1 MKNIL
6 GINASPR
13 EEGNTWRLLARF
25 LWGAVEDGGSS
36 GTAVLNSLKFSPCQ
50 ECENLPDDN
59 RKCIVQDE
67 LQQIFPKVDEAD
79 VIIFASPI
87 FFGSL
92 SAQAK
97 MFIDRFQCHWRA
109 KELLGLD
116 LGQKR
121 KKGVFLCVEASERD
135 DFQQNAKAIVKN
147 FFATINAEYTGEI
160 LCKGVD
166 SKGAILK
173 RPEVLEEAAALGKS
187 LRTDI

>member
-13 EEGNTWRLLARF
+13 EEGNTWKLLARF
-25 LWGAVEDGGSS
+25 LRGAVEQGGRSE
-36 GTAVLNSLKFSPCQ
+36 AVVLNSLKFSPCQ
-50 ECENLPDDN
+50 ECEDLPDDN
-59 RKCIVQDE
+59 KRCIVQDE
-67 LQQIFPKVDEAD
+67 LQAIFPKVEEAD
-79 VIIFASPI
+79 IIALASPI

-109 KELLGLD
+109 KDILGLD

-147 FFATINAEYTGEI
+147 FFATVNAGYAGEI

-166 SKGAILK
+166 AKGAILK
-173 RPEVLEEAAALGKS
+173 RPEVLEEAIALGKS